1 MSFFLFVSRRTLGGW
16 GGRATFVARATESV
30 AILAKIALFCI
41 FSAKNLDL
49 SINFAFLQKRD
60 FQHKKTDNY
69 EEVFTYPYSR
79 DFLLAERGFCAILYN
94 NFWRRSRKAAQ
105 YKYAIPFR

>member
-1 MSFFLFVSRRTLGGW
+1 MFASRRTLGGW

-49 SINFAFLQKRD
+49 SVNFAFLQKRD
-60 FQHKKTDNY
+60 FQHKKTHNY
-69 EEVFTYPYSR
+69 EEVFTYPYR
-79 DFLLAERGFCAILYN
+79 GYFLLAE
-94 NFWRRSRKAAQ
+94 
-105 YKYAIPFR
+105 